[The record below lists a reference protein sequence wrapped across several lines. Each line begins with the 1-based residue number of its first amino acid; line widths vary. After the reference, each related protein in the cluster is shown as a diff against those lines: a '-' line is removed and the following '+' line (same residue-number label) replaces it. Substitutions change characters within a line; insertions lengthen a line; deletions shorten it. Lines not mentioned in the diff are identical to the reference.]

1 MEIAGFLIHLTFFS
15 LGQSVEKINPAT
27 GVTAANWVSFD
38 FNVSFTPLAEVTTVL
53 LNKHS

>member
-1 MEIAGFLIHLTFFS
+1 MEIAGFLIHLTF
-15 LGQSVEKINPAT
+15 LGQSVAKIDPAT
-27 GVTAANWVSFD
+27 GVTAANWVYFD